1 MEADDKELYLDNDRR
16 FDVPE
21 GQTRK
26 IINEFQT
33 VSNLGVVNTFAEFW
47 PAKTVES
54 GPMGLDDIEIF
65 WQKVLATQKP
75 NEAFIDFIEKNLAG
89 KYQLAV
95 LSNFTPDLNEY
106 IKRYAIEYL
115 FDQVFISAILK
126 IAKPDPAIYAH
137 ALQVMDVSPE
147 QSLFIDDK
155 QKNVE
160 TALNLGMNGIVFTK
174 TEEVIK
180 QIKKIL

>member
-1 MEADDKELYLDNDRR
+1 MEADDKDLYLDNDRR
-16 FDVPE
+16 FDVSE

-33 VSNLGVVNTFAEFW
+33 ISNLGIVNTFAEFW
-47 PAKTVES
+47 PVKTVES
-54 GPMGLDDIEIF
+54 GSIGLSDIETF
-65 WQKVLATQKP
+65 WQKVLATQRP

-89 KYQLAV
+89 KYRLAV
-95 LSNFTPDLNEY
+95 LSNFTPDLTEY
-106 IKRYAIEYL
+106 IKRYDIKHL

-126 IAKPDPAIYAH
+126 IAKPDPAIYTH
-137 ALQVMDVSPE
+137 ALQVMNVSPE

-160 TALNLGMNGIVFTK
+160 TALYLGMNGIIFTK
-174 TEEVIK
+174 TDEVIVR
-180 QIKKIL
+180 IKKML